1 MEFVIWNFTIDM
13 EEIKARKEL
22 QVSAIENGT
31 VIDHIPAKSVF
42 QVVRILG
49 LEDCREQILFGT
61 NLESKKYGR
70 KGIVKVANRFFESE
84 EINKIALAAPTAT
97 LIVIRNYQVTEKK
110 RVQIPDQIVKFVKC
124 VNPNC
129 ITNHENMITRF
140 NVVDKEN
147 IKLQCHYCE
156 KTTDKTNLEFI

>member
-1 MEFVIWNFTIDM
+1 MDENNT
-13 EEIKARKEL
+13 RKEL

-49 LEDCREQILFGT
+49 LENCSEQILFGT

-97 LIVIRNYQVTEKK
+97 LIVIKDYKVTEKK
-110 RVQIPDQIVKFVKC
+110 RVEIPDQIFKFVRC

-129 ITNHENMITRF
+129 ITNHEKIPSRF
-140 NVVDKEN
+140 NVIDKEE
-147 IKLQCHYCE
+147 IKLQCVYCE
-156 KTTDKTNLEFI
+156 KVTDKNNLTIL

>member
-1 MEFVIWNFTIDM
+1 MEDNKM
-13 EEIKARKEL
+13 RKEL

-49 LEDCREQILFGT
+49 LESCSEQILFGT

-97 LIVIRNYQVTEKK
+97 LIVIKNYQVTEKK
-110 RVQIPDQIVKFVKC
+110 RVEIPDHVFKFVKC

-129 ITNHENMITRF
+129 ITNHEAIPTKF
-140 NVVDKEN
+140 KVIDKED
-147 IKLQCHYCE
+147 IQLQCIYCE
-156 KTTDKTNLEFI
+156 KVTDKHNMTIV